1 MAVKQ
6 ETIKRA
12 VTLRDNVTY
21 SNAADGLTFML
32 ANAGIANAE
41 EIVAKLVDRFG
52 NVQNA
57 IYADVEEYAN
67 VDFINRKTF
76 DILTS
81 IVSFARITVKSA
93 NDVDRALRNS
103 DLAANYC
110 KGLLLGEKR
119 EMFYCICL
127 NARCMPI
134 GKRLVSIGS
143 LSEVSAYPRTIAETA
158 LSYNAHAVILTH
170 NHPGGTFGPSRED
183 VDSTIQIQRLL
194 KALGVMLLDHFIIA
208 NNEAYSMVQHGDISY
223 K

>member
-1 MAVKQ
+1 MSVKR
-6 ETIKRA
+6 ETIQRA

-21 SNAADGLTFML
+21 SNAADGLAYML
-32 ANAGIANAE
+32 DNAGIENAA
-41 EIVAKLVDRFG
+41 EIVAKLIDRFG
-52 NVQNA
+52 SVQNA
-57 IYADVEEYAN
+57 IYADVEEYTN
-67 VDFINRKTF
+67 IDFINRKTF

-93 NDVDRALRNS
+93 NDVDRALRNA

-134 GKRLVSIGS
+134 GKRLVSVGS

-158 LSYNAHAVILTH
+158 LSYNAHSVILTH
-170 NHPGGTFGPSRED
+170 NHPGGTFAPSRED
-183 VDSTIQIQRLL
+183 IDATVQIQRLL
-194 KALGVMLLDHFIIA
+194 KALGILLLDHFIIA
-208 NNEAYSMVQHGDISY
+208 GNEAYSMIQHGDISY